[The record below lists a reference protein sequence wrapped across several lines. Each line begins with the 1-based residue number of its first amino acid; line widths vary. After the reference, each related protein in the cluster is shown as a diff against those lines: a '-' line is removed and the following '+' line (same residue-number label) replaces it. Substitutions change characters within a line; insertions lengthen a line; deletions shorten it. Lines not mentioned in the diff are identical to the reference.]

1 MSSIIDVGVHDFVD
15 IKFFEN
21 RGNGQSKGFC
31 TVTLESEKSVK
42 QILKKLPNELIH
54 GRKPV
59 VTFPSSK
66 AYFMVIGNYV
76 STFSN

>member
-1 MSSIIDVGVHDFVD
+1 MIDAGVNDFVD

-21 RGNGQSKGFC
+21 RGNGLSKGFC
-31 TVTLESEKSVK
+31 TVTLESEKSVN
-42 QILKKLPNELIH
+42 QILKKLPSELIH

-66 AYFMVIGNYV
+66 AYIMVMMCLLLKLI
-76 STFSN
+76 FD